1 MILFHI
7 ILLNLGTI
15 FFLPQKI
22 RLKNKEYFFSFF
34 ENLSNYL
41 FLSMLED
48 DAIQDTTEKQEE
60 DKLDKKCES
69 KEK

>member
-15 FFLPQKI
+15 FFVPQKI
-22 RLKNKEYFFSFF
+22 RSKNKEYFSPFF

-48 DAIQDTTEKQEE
+48 DIIQDTTEKQEE
-60 DKLDKKCES
+60 EDKLDK
-69 KEK
+69 